1 MSVVP
6 CSTQCSVDY
15 VAPFVVNFLHAA
27 LVKLS
32 FPSTVLS
39 NFFLFQ
45 EGFEEKAYSFC
56 GTVEY
61 MAPEVVNR
69 YLIVSRHTSFPKG
82 RGKFGRI
89 TQQWCIKSVTRL
101 GPNFLE

>member
-6 CSTQCSVDY
+6 CSTRYSVSY

-69 YLIVSRHTSFPKG
+69 YLYPNCFSCFSSDLLPQG
-82 RGKFGRI
+82 AESSAALL
-89 TQQWCIKSVTRL
+89 KSGVL
-101 GPNFLE
+101 KV